1 MAIDRR
7 DFLKA
12 TAALGT
18 LGALTGCASLST
30 ARKAGPKVVIVGAG
44 FGGATCAR
52 YLKAWDPNIDIT
64 LIEANRD
71 FISCPFSNTVLAG
84 MNNLESLTFSY
95 DHLRNIVD
103 SFVQDRVTAID
114 SVKRRVRTASGL
126 HFDYDRLVLAGGV
139 EFLFDKVPGY
149 TEAAQRTIKHAW
161 KASVE
166 QTGVLR
172 QQLAAIPDGGVFVMS
187 IPRMPFRCPPAP
199 YERAC
204 LVANYFKN
212 TKPRAKVIVL
222 DSNPDIVVM
231 KQLFLTAW
239 KKHYGFET
247 ANSMIDYRPDNDI
260 HQLDAKKM
268 VVHTNFDDISGDVIN
283 IIPPM
288 RAAALTELAGARASD
303 NGHWC
308 PIDYRTF
315 ESTIV
320 PNVHVL
326 GDSALSVF
334 PKSGS
339 VANNTGKMCAA
350 ALVELLNNRWPDN
363 APVVTNTCYAASTDH
378 TAFNVAAVFR
388 YDPVAKN
395 MVAELGGSGISK
407 QESEL
412 EFSYMESWAKNVWAD
427 SLGLPE
433 GYRYTTKF

>member
-12 TAALGT
+12 SAALGT
-18 LGALTGCASLST
+18 LGALAGCSSLST
-30 ARKAGPKVVIVGAG
+30 AHKTGPKVVIVGAG

-52 YLKAWDPNIDIT
+52 YLKTWDPKINIT

-71 FISCPFSNTVLAG
+71 FVSCPFSNTVLAG
-84 MNNLESLTFSY
+84 MNELDDLTFSY
-95 DHLRNIVD
+95 DYLKKTVD
-103 SFVQDRVTAID
+103 NFVQDRVTAID
-114 SVKRRVRTASGL
+114 SIKRRVRTAGGL
-126 HFDYDRLVLAGGV
+126 HFDYDRLILAGGV
-139 EFLFDKVPGY
+139 EFQFDKVPGY
-149 TEAAQRTIKHAW
+149 DETAQRTIKHAW
-161 KASVE
+161 KASTE

-172 QQLAAIPDGGVFVMS
+172 RQLAAMPDGGVFVMS
-187 IPRMPFRCPPAP
+187 IPKMPFRCPPAP

-204 LVANYFKN
+204 LIADYFRKA
-212 TKPRAKVIVL
+212 KPRAKVVVL
-222 DSNPDIVVM
+222 DGNPDIVVM

-247 ANSMIDYRPDNDI
+247 ANSIIDYRPDNEI

-268 VVHTNFDDISGDVIN
+268 IVHTNFDDITGDVIN

-288 RAAALTELAGARASD
+288 RAAAITELAGARASN

-320 PNVHVL
+320 PNVHIL
-326 GDSALSVF
+326 GDSTQSVF

-350 ALVELLNNRWPDN
+350 ALVELLNDRWPDN

-388 YDPVAKN
+388 YDPAAKS

-412 EFSYMESWAKNVWAD
+412 EFSYMESWAKNVLAD

-433 GYRYTTKF
+433 GYRYTMKF